1 MIQVTLND
9 IVNSSSTFREL
20 SEKQLP
26 IRVAFKIARLIR
38 ELDKENVT
46 FENSRK
52 AIIEKYAMRDE
63 TGKITQADN
72 GNIILQQDKII
83 ECNNEL
89 NELLSTEVEIN
100 ADKISIEELEKIE
113 MTPAQVYNIEAFIE

>member
-1 MIQVTLND
+1 MIKVSLND

-26 IRVAFKIARLIR
+26 IRVAFRIARLIR
-38 ELDKENVT
+38 ELDKENTT
-46 FENSRK
+46 FENSRR

-63 TGKITQADN
+63 AGKIAQADN
-72 GNIILQQDKII
+72 GNIILQQDKI
-83 ECNNEL
+83 EDCNNEL
-89 NELLSTEVEIN
+89 NELLSAEVEIN
-100 ADKISIEELEKIE
+100 ADKISIEDLEKIE

>member
-1 MIQVTLND
+1 MIKVNLNN
-9 IVNSSSTFREL
+9 IVNSASTFREL

-26 IRVAFKIARLIR
+26 IRVAFRIARLIR
-38 ELDKENVT
+38 ELDKENAT
-46 FENSRK
+46 FESSRR

-63 TGKITQADN
+63 AGKIAQANN
-72 GNIILQQDKII
+72 GNILLQQDKI
-83 ECNNEL
+83 EDCNNEL

-100 ADKISIEELEKIE
+100 ADKINIEDLDKIE

>member
-1 MIQVTLND
+1 MIKVSLSD
-9 IVNSSSTFREL
+9 IINSASTFKEL

-26 IRVAFKIARLIR
+26 IRAAFRIARLIR
-38 ELDKENVT
+38 ELDKENAT
-46 FENSRK
+46 FESSRR

-63 TGKITQADN
+63 TGKVAQADN
-72 GNIILQQDKII
+72 GNIILQQDKIV
-83 ECNNEL
+83 ECNSEL

-100 ADKISIEELEKIE
+100 ADKISIEDLEKIE

>member
-1 MIQVTLND
+1 MIKVSLND
-9 IVNSSSTFREL
+9 IVNSASTFREL

-26 IRVAFKIARLIR
+26 IRVAFRIARLIR
-38 ELDKENVT
+38 ELDKENAT
-46 FENSRK
+46 FESSRR

-72 GNIILQQDKII
+72 GNIILQQDKI
-83 ECNNEL
+83 EDCNNEL
-89 NELLSTEVEIN
+89 NELLSAEVEIN
-100 ADKISIEELEKIE
+100 ADKISIEDLEKIE